1 MKVDEHAESN
11 IKKEINTICQ
21 TAITVWNTVAEEGTE
36 LIEKLD
42 KVVESLVTTYE
53 LNPEVLTK
61 YRSTVESAREMR
73 LGLTKKITYNEAIN
87 ARDMIFALCD
97 QLTDPKQIMD
107 YVRTGCE
114 IVYVWDER
122 LER

>member
-1 MKVDEHAESN
+1 MKVDQHAENN

-21 TAITVWNTVAEEGTE
+21 TAIRVWDTVAEEGVG

-42 KVVESLVTTYE
+42 KVVESLVATYE

-61 YRSTVESAREMR
+61 YRTMVESAKEMQ
-73 LGLTKKITYNEAIN
+73 LGSNKRITLAEALN

-97 QLTDPKQIMD
+97 QLTDPKQIMEH
-107 YVRTGCE
+107 VRTGCE
-114 IVYVWDER
+114 IVYVWGER
-122 LER
+122 LEG

>member
-61 YRSTVESAREMR
+61 YRSTVESAKEMR

>member
-1 MKVDEHAESN
+1 MKADEHVESN

-73 LGLTKKITYNEAIN
+73 LGITNKITYCEAN
-87 ARDMIFALCD
+87 NVKDMIFALCD
-97 QLTDPKQIMD
+97 QLTDPKQIME

>member
-53 LNPEVLTK
+53 LKPEVLTK

-97 QLTDPKQIMD
+97 QLTDPKQIME

-122 LER
+122 LEG

>member
-1 MKVDEHAESN
+1 MKVDEHAENN

-42 KVVESLVTTYE
+42 RVVGSLVATYE
-53 LNPEVLTK
+53 LNPEMLTK
-61 YRSTVESAREMR
+61 YRTTVESAKEMQ
-73 LGLTKKITYNEAIN
+73 LGIKTKVTYAEALN
-87 ARDMIFALCD
+87 ARDMVFALCD
-97 QLTDPKQIMD
+97 LLTDPKQIME

-122 LER
+122 LEG

>member
-1 MKVDEHAESN
+1 MKVDENAQKN

-21 TAITVWNTVAEEGTE
+21 TAITVWNTVVEEGTE
-36 LIEKLD
+36 LIERLD
-42 KVVESLVTTYE
+42 RVVESLVATYE
-53 LNPEVLTK
+53 LNPDVLTK
-61 YRSTVESAREMR
+61 YRTMIESAKEMQ
-73 LGLTKKITYNEAIN
+73 LGLNKKITYADALN

-97 QLTDPKQIMD
+97 QLTDPKQIME

-122 LER
+122 LEG

>member
-61 YRSTVESAREMR
+61 YRSTVESAKEMR

-97 QLTDPKQIMD
+97 QLTDPKQIME

>member
-53 LNPEVLTK
+53 LNPEVL
-61 YRSTVESAREMR
+61 
-73 LGLTKKITYNEAIN
+73 KIQIN
-87 ARDMIFALCD
+87 
-97 QLTDPKQIMD
+97 
-107 YVRTGCE
+107 G
-114 IVYVWDER
+114 
-122 LER
+122 

>member
-1 MKVDEHAESN
+1 MKVDEHAERN
-11 IKKEINTICQ
+11 IQKEINTICQ
-21 TAITVWNTVAEEGTE
+21 TAITVWNTMAEEGAD
-36 LIEKLD
+36 LVEKLD
-42 KVVESLVTTYE
+42 KVVESLVATYE

-61 YRSTVESAREMR
+61 YRSTVESAKEMR

>member
-1 MKVDEHAESN
+1 MKVDENAQKN
-11 IKKEINTICQ
+11 ITKEINTICQ
-21 TAITVWNTVAEEGTE
+21 TAITVWNTVAEEGTD

-42 KVVESLVTTYE
+42 RVVESLVTTYE
-53 LNPEVLTK
+53 LNPDVLTK
-61 YRSTVESAREMR
+61 YRTMIESAKEMQ
-73 LGLTKKITYNEAIN
+73 LGLKKKITYSEALN

-97 QLTDPKQIMD
+97 QLTDPKQIME

-122 LER
+122 LEG

>member
-61 YRSTVESAREMR
+61 YRSTVESARAVSYTH
-73 LGLTKKITYNEAIN
+73 LTLPTMA
-87 ARDMIFALCD
+87 
-97 QLTDPKQIMD
+97 
-107 YVRTGCE
+107 V
-114 IVYVWDER
+114 V
-122 LER
+122 

>member
-53 LNPEVLTK
+53 LKPEVLTK

-97 QLTDPKQIMD
+97 QLTDPKQIME

>member
-97 QLTDPKQIMD
+97 QLTDPKQIME

-122 LER
+122 LEG

>member
-1 MKVDEHAESN
+1 MKVDQHAENN

-21 TAITVWNTVAEEGTE
+21 TAIRVWDTVAEEGAG

-42 KVVESLVTTYE
+42 KVVESLVATYE

-61 YRSTVESAREMR
+61 YRTMVESAKEMQ
-73 LGLTKKITYNEAIN
+73 LGSNKRITLAEALN

-97 QLTDPKQIMD
+97 QLTDPKQIME

-114 IVYVWDER
+114 IVYVWDE
-122 LER
+122 